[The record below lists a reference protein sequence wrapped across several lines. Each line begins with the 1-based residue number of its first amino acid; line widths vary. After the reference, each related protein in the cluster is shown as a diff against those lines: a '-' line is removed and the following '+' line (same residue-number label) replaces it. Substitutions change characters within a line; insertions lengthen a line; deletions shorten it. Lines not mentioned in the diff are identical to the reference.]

1 MPEIVFIKQNRDPMI
16 DYIALMH
23 LLLLF
28 VLALLL
34 PGPDFMIVCSTA
46 LTRGAREGIKVA
58 AGIALITGLY
68 ALISLMGLSVVF
80 ERYHGLII
88 VLKVCGGIYLL
99 YLGGSLIRGSFS
111 KQRPNPVSDM
121 PLSIKRRSAFTVGV
135 LTCLTNPK
143 AIAFFASIFSMAL
156 TPATTLATKGALLCA
171 LPLIALCWFV
181 LVALG
186 MSRSALR
193 QRYEKGRK
201 FMDRF
206 VGGVISLF
214 GVRMVFSAN
223 N

>member
-68 ALISLMGLSVVF
+68 ALISLMGL
-80 ERYHGLII
+80 I